1 VPLANVAAMPST
13 DGSARPRHL
22 GDLPTP
28 ALVIDVDVLDANLRT
43 MAAVHPG
50 TALRPHVKAHKST
63 SLARRQAAH
72 GHTAFTCA
80 TPREVIGMARAG
92 LGTDL
97 LLANEVVDPR
107 RLAAIATAARETGA
121 VITVAVDS
129 AETVAAAADAGLSS
143 VLVDVDIG
151 LPRCGCA
158 VDGAGR
164 LADLARAR
172 GLEVRGVM
180 GYEGHLMVPVLSDD
194 PDGHRRRVDE
204 AIDRLLVAHAAV
216 GGDVVS
222 SGGTGTHHL
231 HRLRPGVTEVQ
242 AGSYALMDSH
252 YGAHGHP
259 FGQAC
264 HVIGTVISVGR
275 RHAVAD
281 VGLKAMGMD
290 HGNPTTSAGAVWF
303 LSDEHLTFAPVSLA
317 AVGDRISVVPAHI
330 DPTMAM
336 HEDAWLVRG
345 DEVIDRWPIDLRGW

>member
-1 VPLANVAAMPST
+1 
-13 DGSARPRHL
+13 
-22 GDLPTP
+22 
-28 ALVIDVDVLDANLRT
+28 
-43 MAAVHPG
+43 
-50 TALRPHVKAHKST
+50 
-63 SLARRQAAH
+63 
-72 GHTAFTCA
+72 
-80 TPREVIGMARAG
+80 MARAG

-121 VITVAVDS
+121 VVTVAVDS

-158 VDGAGR
+158 VDDAGR

-180 GYEGHLMVPVLSDD
+180 GYEGHLMVPADGDD

-303 LSDEHLTFAPVSLA
+303 LSDEHLTFAPASQA

>member
-1 VPLANVAAMPST
+1 MPLAIVAVMLST
-13 DGSARPRHL
+13 AGSARPRHL

-43 MAAVHPG
+43 MAAIHPG
-50 TALRPHVKAHKST
+50 TALRPHVKAHKCT
-63 SLARRQAAH
+63 SLARMQAGH

-92 LGTDL
+92 LGDDL
-97 LLANEVVDPR
+97 LLANEVIDPR
-107 RLAAIATAARETGA
+107 RLAAMVAAGRDTGA
-121 VITVAVDS
+121 RITVAVDS
-129 AETVAAAADAGLSS
+129 DETVAAAADAGLTS
-143 VLVDVDIG
+143 VLVDVDVG

-158 VDGAGR
+158 VDDAGR
-164 LADLARAR
+164 LADLARHR

-180 GYEGHLMVPVLSDD
+180 GYEGHLMVSDD
-194 PDGHRRRVDE
+194 TDDQRRRVDE
-204 AIDRLLVAHAAV
+204 AIDRLLGAHAAV

-242 AGSYALMDSH
+242 AGSYALMDSQ

-264 HVIGTVISVGR
+264 HVLGTVISVGR

-290 HGNPTTSAGAVWF
+290 HGDPTTSAGTVWF
-303 LSDEHLTFAPVSLA
+303 LSDEHLTFAPISPA
-317 AVGDRISVVPAHI
+317 AVGDRIRVVPAHI
-330 DPTMAM
+330 DPTMAL